1 MNQRDPRVPN
11 SMNPSTTNPAM
22 LSGPPAHRSWTKISA
37 LILLGALILSLAWF
51 GLQPTRI
58 PVELG
63 IVEIGRIEKTIDDD
77 GQSRIR
83 ERYTITAPIAANLV
97 RIELH
102 PGDSVSQNNSRLA
115 ILEPTNPSLL
125 DARAK
130 QEAEARVK
138 ATQAAVDR
146 AEEGIAMSSEALEL
160 ARHQFERTKTLFDS
174 HSISS
179 AEFDQAEHRYRT
191 AISEQKA
198 AKFLRNIAQHE
209 QSIALA
215 ALQAN
220 QSDAESPPLE
230 ILSPINGTVLKVFRE
245 DAGFVT
251 PGTPLLEIGDPRE
264 IEIQI
269 DVLSSAAVSIRPGN
283 PVWIERWGSTNT
295 LSGHVRRIEP
305 SAFLKI
311 SALGVE
317 EKRVNVLIDID
328 QPWDQR
334 KELGDGFRVEARIVV
349 ESSDPKAIFIPT
361 SALERQGNTWFVY
374 RYRPHQLQTATVERV
389 EVSIGLKNRDYT
401 EITTGLQAGEQ
412 VVLYP
417 PEKLRHN
424 QRVTLYQS
432 NK

>member
-11 SMNPSTTNPAM
+11 PMNPSTTNPAM
-22 LSGPPAHRSWTKISA
+22 PSGPSARRSWITISA
-37 LILLGALILSLAWF
+37 LTLLGALILSLAWF
-51 GLQPTRI
+51 TLQPTPI

-63 IVEIGRIEKTIDDD
+63 IAEIGRIEKTIDDD

-83 ERYTITAPIAANLV
+83 ERFTITAPIAANLV

-102 PGDSVSQNNSRLA
+102 PGDSVSQNTSRLA

-146 AEEGIAMSSEALEL
+146 AEEGIAMASEALEL
-160 ARHQFERTKTLFDS
+160 AQHQFERTKSLFDS

-220 QSDAESPPLE
+220 QSGAESQPLE

-264 IEIQI
+264 IEIEI

-283 PVWIERWGSTNT
+283 PVWIERWGSTKT
-295 LSGHVRRIEP
+295 LSGRVRRIEP

-328 QPWDQR
+328 QPWDER

-349 ESSDPKAIFIPT
+349 DASDPKAIFIPT
-361 SALERQGNTWFVY
+361 SALERQGKTWFVY
-374 RYRPHQLQTATVERV
+374 RYRPHPLQNATVERT
-389 EVSIGLKNRDYT
+389 EVSTGLKNRDYT
-401 EITTGLQAGEQ
+401 EITNGLQAGEQ

>member
-1 MNQRDPRVPN
+1 MNPRDPRVPN
-11 SMNPSTTNPAM
+11 PMNSNTTSPTT
-22 LSGPPAHRSWTKISA
+22 LGKPTVHRSWKNTIA
-37 LILLGALILSLAWF
+37 FILLTALLVSLAWF
-51 GLQPTRI
+51 GFQPTPV

-63 IVEIGRIEKTIDDD
+63 RVEVGSIEKTIEDD

-83 ERYTITAPIAANLV
+83 ERYTIIAPIAANLV

-102 PGDSVSQNNSRLA
+102 PGDPVSQNLSRLA

-130 QEAEARVK
+130 LEAEARVK
-138 ATQAAVDR
+138 ATQAAVER
-146 AEEGIAMSSEALEL
+146 ANEGIQIASEALEL
-160 ARHQFERTKTLFDS
+160 AQHQFERTKTLFDAQ
-174 HSISS
+174 SISS
-179 AEFDQAEHRYRT
+179 EEFDQAEHRYRT

-198 AKFLRNIAQHE
+198 ANFLRNIAQHE

-220 QSDAESPPLE
+220 QSDTVSQPLE
-230 ILSPINGTVLKVFRE
+230 ILSPIDGTVLKVLRE

-283 PVWIERWGSTNT
+283 KVWIERWGSTKNLT
-295 LSGHVRRIEP
+295 GHVRRIEP

-328 QPWDQR
+328 QPWEER

-349 ESSDPKAIFIPT
+349 DASDPNSLFVPT
-361 SALERQGNTWFVY
+361 SALAPQGNAWFVY
-374 RYRPHQLQTATVERV
+374 RYRPQQLRQATVERV
-389 EVSIGLKNRDYT
+389 EVSVGRRNRDYT
-401 EITTGLQAGEQ
+401 EIIKGLQAGEE

-424 QRVTLYQS
+424 QRVTLYQP

>member
-11 SMNPSTTNPAM
+11 PMNPSTTNPAM
-22 LSGPPAHRSWTKISA
+22 PSGPSARRSWITISA
-37 LILLGALILSLAWF
+37 LTLLGALILSLAWF
-51 GLQPTRI
+51 TLQPTPI

-63 IVEIGRIEKTIDDD
+63 IAEIGRIEKTIDDD

-83 ERYTITAPIAANLV
+83 ERFTITAPIAANLV

-102 PGDSVSQNNSRLA
+102 PGDSVSQNTSRLA

-146 AEEGIAMSSEALEL
+146 AEEGIAMASEALEL
-160 ARHQFERTKTLFDS
+160 AQHQFERTKSLFDS

-220 QSDAESPPLE
+220 QSDAESHPLE
-230 ILSPINGTVLKVFRE
+230 ILSPINGT
-245 DAGFVT
+245 
-251 PGTPLLEIGDPRE
+251 
-264 IEIQI
+264 
-269 DVLSSAAVSIRPGN
+269 AAQKLYARLAAALGN
-283 PVWIERWGSTNT
+283 PAGSYGAGQC
-295 LSGHVRRIEP
+295 LD
-305 SAFLKI
+305 AFVA
-311 SALGVE
+311 S
-317 EKRVNVLIDID
+317 R
-328 QPWDQR
+328 
-334 KELGDGFRVEARIVV
+334 ARFGC
-349 ESSDPKAIFIPT
+349 A
-361 SALERQGNTWFVY
+361 
-374 RYRPHQLQTATVERV
+374 
-389 EVSIGLKNRDYT
+389 
-401 EITTGLQAGEQ
+401 
-412 VVLYP
+412 P
-417 PEKLRHN
+417 P
-424 QRVTLYQS
+424 
-432 NK
+432 

>member
-1 MNQRDPRVPN
+1 MNL
-11 SMNPSTTNPAM
+11 TTNH
-22 LSGPPAHRSWTKISA
+22 PPPLGNPIPRRSWTKTVAVTLLGS
-37 LILLGALILSLAWF
+37 ILLALAWF
-51 GLQPTRI
+51 GLKPSPV

-63 IVEIGRIEKTIDDD
+63 LVEIGSIEKTIDDD

-102 PGDSVSQNNSRLA
+102 PGDPVSQNTSRLA

-146 AEEGIAMSSEALEL
+146 AEEGIAMASEALEL
-160 ARHQFERTKTLFDS
+160 AQHEFERAKTLFDS
-174 HSISS
+174 QSIST

-191 AISEQKA
+191 AIAEQKS
-198 AKFLRNIAQHE
+198 AKFLRTIAQHE

-220 QSDAESPPLE
+220 QTDANSHPLE
-230 ILSPINGTVLKVFRE
+230 ILSPINGTVLKVLRE
-245 DAGFVT
+245 DAGFVS

-264 IEIQI
+264 IEIEI
-269 DVLSSAAVSIRPGN
+269 DVLSSAAVAIRPGN
-283 PVWIERWGSTNT
+283 PVRIERWGNEQT

-328 QPWDQR
+328 QPWDER

-349 ESSDPKAIFIPT
+349 DSSDPKALFIPT
-361 SALERQGNTWFVY
+361 SALERQGNAWFVY
-374 RYRPHQLQTATVERV
+374 RHHPHPLRSATVERV
-389 EVSIGLKNRDYT
+389 EVSVGLKNRDYT
-401 EITTGLQAGEQ
+401 EITNGLQAGQE

-424 QRVTLYQS
+424 QRVTLYKS
-432 NK
+432 DK

>member
-1 MNQRDPRVPN
+1 MNL
-11 SMNPSTTNPAM
+11 TTNH
-22 LSGPPAHRSWTKISA
+22 PPPLGNPIPRRSWTKTVAVTLLGS
-37 LILLGALILSLAWF
+37 ILLALAWF
-51 GLQPTRI
+51 GLKPSPV

-63 IVEIGRIEKTIDDD
+63 LVEIGSIEKTIDDD

-102 PGDSVSQNNSRLA
+102 PGDPVSQNTSRLA

-146 AEEGIAMSSEALEL
+146 ADEGIAMASEALEL
-160 ARHQFERTKTLFDS
+160 AQHEFERAKTLFDS
-174 HSISS
+174 QSIST

-191 AISEQKA
+191 AIAEQKS
-198 AKFLRNIAQHE
+198 AKFLRTIAQHE

-220 QSDAESPPLE
+220 QTDANSHPLE
-230 ILSPINGTVLKVFRE
+230 ILSPINGTVLKVLRE
-245 DAGFVT
+245 DAGFVS

-264 IEIQI
+264 IEIEI
-269 DVLSSAAVSIRPGN
+269 DVLSSAAVAIRPGN
-283 PVWIERWGSTNT
+283 PVRIERWGNEQT

-328 QPWDQR
+328 QPWDER

-349 ESSDPKAIFIPT
+349 DSSDPKALFIPT
-361 SALERQGNTWFVY
+361 SALERQGNAWFVY
-374 RYRPHQLQTATVERV
+374 RHHPHPLQSATVERV
-389 EVSIGLKNRDYT
+389 EVSVGLKNRDYT
-401 EITTGLQAGEQ
+401 EITNGLQAGQE

-424 QRVTLYQS
+424 QRVTLYKS
-432 NK
+432 DK

>member
-1 MNQRDPRVPN
+1 MNLN
-11 SMNPSTTNPAM
+11 TNNPAP
-22 LSGPPAHRSWTKISA
+22 LGNPIPRRSWTKTIA
-37 LILLGALILSLAWF
+37 VTLLGTLILSLAWF
-51 GLQPTRI
+51 GLQPSPV

-63 IVEIGRIEKTIDDD
+63 LVEIGSIEKTIDDD

-102 PGDSVSQNNSRLA
+102 PGDPVSQNTSRLA

-130 QEAEARVK
+130 QEAEARVM

-146 AEEGIAMSSEALEL
+146 AEEGIAMASETLEL
-160 ARHQFERTKTLFDS
+160 SQHEFERAKTLFDS
-174 HSISS
+174 QSISN

-191 AISEQKA
+191 AIAEQKSA
-198 AKFLRNIAQHE
+198 RFLRTIAQHE

-220 QSDAESPPLE
+220 QNDANSLPLE
-230 ILSPINGTVLKVFRE
+230 ILSPINGTVLKVLRE

-264 IEIQI
+264 IEIEI
-269 DVLSSAAVSIRPGN
+269 DVLSSAAVSVRPGN
-283 PVWIERWGSTNT
+283 PVWIERWGSSQT

-328 QPWDQR
+328 QPWDER

-349 ESSDPKAIFIPT
+349 DSSDPKALFIPT
-361 SALERQGNTWFVY
+361 SALERQGNAWFVY
-374 RYRPHQLQTATVERV
+374 RHRPRHLQTASVERV

-401 EITTGLQAGEQ
+401 EITEGLQAGEQ

-424 QRVTLYQS
+424 QRVTLYKN